1 MTPRATLRLQFHGDF
16 TFADATRHIDRYAA
30 LGVSHIYASP
40 LATARAGSMHG
51 YDVVDPTRIAPAL
64 GGEESLRTFAAA
76 LRDAG
81 LGLILDIVPNHMAA
95 DLGNGWWRD
104 VLQWGRASRY
114 AAWFDIDWN
123 APGTN
128 GKVLLPVLGGPLDET
143 VARKPPKLGRDGEG
157 RPALLLGGQTWPLAE
172 GTERNAQDLRGLL
185 AQQHYLL
192 VPWRVAG
199 DRLNWRR
206 FFDINELVCLRMEEP
221 EAFEAVHVLPLRLFA
236 EGIVDGLRVDHV
248 DGLTDPA
255 GYCRTLRGRLD
266 AIATQ
271 RRRSR
276 AWLVVEKILFDGEAL
291 PTEWRVD
298 GTTGY
303 DFMNDV
309 SALQHDPDSAAG
321 LGEAWARLSGR
332 PADFA
337 PEEQAARREIVA
349 RSFSAQLDA
358 CAASFERLLDAAV
371 PRPTLRRLLTDIL
384 VHMPAYRTYG
394 SKGVL
399 SATDRVLLGR
409 VGKAVKRTCLATD
422 RWAAAPLIAAMQTPP
437 ASTPKLPLWDKA
449 MARLQQLSAPIAAKA
464 VEDTGFYRYGRL
476 LSRNDVGFDTALL
489 GLEPVAFHGRVAAR
503 QAALPHAMVTTATHD
518 HKRGE
523 DLRARLATLSE
534 CAPEWTQLQSRWIA
548 ACEPLCRPVRGRLA
562 PSAGD
567 IAMLLQMLVG
577 GWPIDLAPAD
587 KAGRARLGT
596 ATPSTVILSSQQT
609 AQYTAAAAEIYRALI
624 QPVPG
629 SGPVLGVAAMTFA
642 GVDNVYAFR
651 ANVGGTAVNIWKAS
665 GAGWVPIPLLNLVS
679 FSGGG
684 TATPLDG
691 QTLIQGGVT
700 ATIRRVMTRSGA
712 WTGTAAGGFVVTNP
726 VGGSFVAGAA
736 TTSGGA
742 TVTLA
747 GAQTAITLLPGG
759 HFQWAKANF
768 GGQSTTRRL
777 YGCDGVNKA
786 FEFDGT
792 TLAPIT
798 TGLPNDAPSN
808 IVAHKGY
815 LFISFGSS
823 VMYSGAGTPFRW
835 SAVDGGGEVAVG
847 DVVTGMI
854 TLPGSQTTATLAV
867 YQAANTSML
876 YGNDPSSWNL
886 VNFNT
891 SSGARPYSLQNLFDS
906 FSFDNLGPVN
916 LQTTLSFGNF
926 ASGALAQNIL
936 PFILRQRTKVAASTV
951 NRGKGQYRVFF
962 NDGYGLYLT
971 VSNQQYL
978 GAIPQLFPNPVYCC
992 DEAVTSNGAEVAY
1005 FGSSDGQGYVYQLD
1019 SGPSFD
1025 GRNLDAYIVLAWDA
1039 LKAPRLRKRF
1049 RAASLEVASGTY
1061 VALSFGYQLGYG
1073 TPAISQ
1079 PVAVTYPTNFMSAPV
1094 WDQFVWDQFVW
1105 DGQTLTPT
1113 DVDMV
1118 GTAENV
1124 QVTLASS
1131 TNYIGAYALNSLIYH
1146 YTPRRGLRV

>member
-143 VARKPPKLGRDGEG
+143 LARKPPKLGRDGEG

-221 EAFEAVHVLPLRLFA
+221 EAFEAVHALPLRLFA

-587 KAGRARLGT
+587 KAGRARLAERLAAWQQKALREAKLETDWADIDPAYEEAAQHLTHRLVAEAALPDLLQEIAGFAQRLAPAGAVNALAQCLLKLTVPGVPDIYQGCDLWDFSFVDPDNRRPVDFT
-596 ATPSTVILSSQQT
+596 AHAADETADLSQL
-609 AQYTAAAAEIYRALI
+609 AEAWRDGRIKRHLIRRALGLRAAAPELFARGDYHPLEVEGEGARSIVAFVRSHGPDWMLVIAPRLMLDRL
-624 QPVPG
+624 VPG
-629 SGPVLGVAAMTFA
+629 RLAAASDT
-642 GVDNVYAFR
+642 
-651 ANVGGTAVNIWKAS
+651 WK
-665 GAGWVPIPLLNLVS
+665 
-679 FSGGG
+679 
-684 TATPLDG
+684 
-691 QTLIQGGVT
+691 
-700 ATIRRVMTRSGA
+700 
-712 WTGTAAGGFVVTNP
+712 
-726 VGGSFVAGAA
+726 
-736 TTSGGA
+736 
-742 TVTLA
+742 
-747 GAQTAITLLPGG
+747 
-759 HFQWAKANF
+759 
-768 GGQSTTRRL
+768 
-777 YGCDGVNKA
+777 
-786 FEFDGT
+786 GT
-792 TLAPIT
+792 TLRLDEMPPS
-798 TGLPNDAPSN
+798 LPLYDW
-808 IVAHKGY
+808 
-815 LFISFGSS
+815 L
-823 VMYSGAGTPFRW
+823 
-835 SAVDGGGEVAVG
+835 GGGLVELLHRTFKADLLVG
-847 DVVTGMI
+847 
-854 TLPGSQTTATLAV
+854 TLPLALV
-867 YQAANTSML
+867 
-876 YGNDPSSWNL
+876 SS
-886 VNFNT
+886 
-891 SSGARPYSLQNLFDS
+891 
-906 FSFDNLGPVN
+906 
-916 LQTTLSFGNF
+916 
-926 ASGALAQNIL
+926 
-936 PFILRQRTKVAASTV
+936 
-951 NRGKGQYRVFF
+951 
-962 NDGYGLYLT
+962 
-971 VSNQQYL
+971 
-978 GAIPQLFPNPVYCC
+978 
-992 DEAVTSNGAEVAY
+992 
-1005 FGSSDGQGYVYQLD
+1005 
-1019 SGPSFD
+1019 
-1025 GRNLDAYIVLAWDA
+1025 IVPDWSEDC
-1039 LKAPRLRKRF
+1039 
-1049 RAASLEVASGTY
+1049 
-1061 VALSFGYQLGYG
+1061 
-1073 TPAISQ
+1073 
-1079 PVAVTYPTNFMSAPV
+1079 
-1094 WDQFVWDQFVW
+1094 
-1105 DGQTLTPT
+1105 
-1113 DVDMV
+1113 
-1118 GTAENV
+1118 
-1124 QVTLASS
+1124 
-1131 TNYIGAYALNSLIYH
+1131 
-1146 YTPRRGLRV
+1146 

>member
-1 MTPRATLRLQFHGDF
+1 MSAMGRPPMPRVLYSVTRL
-16 TFADATRHIDRYAA
+16 
-30 LGVSHIYASP
+30 
-40 LATARAGSMHG
+40 GSMSAG
-51 YDVVDPTRIAPAL
+51 GATFPGGVDLVTPSLAL
-64 GGEESLRTFAAA
+64 HPGA
-76 LRDAG
+76 LRDG
-81 LGLILDIVPNHMAA
+81 LNFECLI
-95 DLGNGWWRD
+95 NGGYGRIEGYERFD
-104 VLQWGRASRY
+104 GRA
-114 AAWFDIDWN
+114 
-123 APGTN
+123 AP
-128 GKVLLPVLGGPLDET
+128 
-143 VARKPPKLGRDGEG
+143 
-157 RPALLLGGQTWPLAE
+157 
-172 GTERNAQDLRGLL
+172 
-185 AQQHYLL
+185 
-192 VPWRVAG
+192 
-199 DRLNWRR
+199 
-206 FFDINELVCLRMEEP
+206 
-221 EAFEAVHVLPLRLFA
+221 
-236 EGIVDGLRVDHV
+236 
-248 DGLTDPA
+248 
-255 GYCRTLRGRLD
+255 
-266 AIATQ
+266 
-271 RRRSR
+271 S
-276 AWLVVEKILFDGEAL
+276 
-291 PTEWRVD
+291 
-298 GTTGY
+298 
-303 DFMNDV
+303 
-309 SALQHDPDSAAG
+309 
-321 LGEAWARLSGR
+321 
-332 PADFA
+332 
-337 PEEQAARREIVA
+337 
-349 RSFSAQLDA
+349 
-358 CAASFERLLDAAV
+358 AASFVIVQVASFVNLPAVGNTIAQAVSGATGTVAAV
-371 PRPTLRRLLTDIL
+371 SNLPGLFYLIVTRF
-384 VHMPAYRTYG
+384 AG
-394 SKGVL
+394 SFDG
-399 SATDRVLLGR
+399 SHAITNTTTSQ
-409 VGKAVKRTCLATD
+409 AV
-422 RWAAAPLIAAMQTPP
+422 
-437 ASTPKLPLWDKA
+437 
-449 MARLQQLSAPIAAKA
+449 
-464 VEDTGFYRYGRL
+464 
-476 LSRNDVGFDTALL
+476 
-489 GLEPVAFHGRVAAR
+489 
-503 QAALPHAMVTTATHD
+503 
-518 HKRGE
+518 
-523 DLRARLATLSE
+523 
-534 CAPEWTQLQSRWIA
+534 
-548 ACEPLCRPVRGRLA
+548 
-562 PSAGD
+562 
-567 IAMLLQMLVG
+567 
-577 GWPIDLAPAD
+577 
-587 KAGRARLGT
+587 GT
-596 ATPSTVILSSQQT
+596 ATPSSVILSSQQT

-629 SGPVLGVAAMTFA
+629 SGPLLGVAAMTFA

-665 GAGWVPIPLLNLVS
+665 GAGWVQIPLLNLVS

-815 LFISFGSS
+815 LFISYGSS

-835 SAVDGGGEVAVG
+835 SAVDGGGEIAVG